1 MALTLP
7 KLTVPKSSLSK
18 KQLPAVVGGVI
29 VLAAAGWFGWQ
40 YLTEEA
46 APPPAP
52 AKPQAVTA
60 AKRPVPAKAAAP
72 ADAGQVRDKLI
83 EDVLAATGLKQQ
95 MKQLPERMM
104 AGVRQSDKQQTKA
117 PAATVKAVEDA
128 LAKSFSAEGFHGR
141 VSADLKKN
149 YDEKRMQALLKDF
162 STPAAKSMI
171 ELERASPSAEAL
183 AQFARSP
190 AATKPTPQRAGLI
203 KRIDAATRAGDL
215 AVETAFVSMKAL
227 AQGIV
232 GANARK
238 AAAMDKTIEKQRAA
252 VSKKIRDAT
261 LLNLAFSF
269 KDASD
274 ADLEKY
280 AGIYETENS
289 KWFYG
294 LVYASLLE
302 EVKSAS
308 TKAGESIG
316 ELKGK
321 PAAAAGK
328 PTAAAEKS
336 VTVAA
341 KPARSMSR
349 ADARAC
355 LDRASN
361 TAIIKCAEQ
370 YR

>member
-7 KLTVPKSSLSK
+7 KLTVPKLALSK
-18 KQLPAVVGGVI
+18 KQLPAVVGGVL
-29 VLAAAGWFGWQ
+29 VLAVAGWFGWQ
-40 YLTEEA
+40 YLMEEP

-52 AKPQAVTA
+52 VKPQAVTA
-60 AKRPVPAKAAAP
+60 AKQAAP
-72 ADAGQVRDKLI
+72 AKPASPADAAQARDKLV
-83 EDVLAATGLKQQ
+83 EDVLGATGLKQQ

-128 LAKSFSAEGFHGR
+128 LAKALTAEGFHGR

-171 ELERASPSAEAL
+171 ELERASPSAQAL
-183 AQFARSP
+183 AQFARSA

-203 KRIDAATRAGDL
+203 KRIDAATRASDL

-280 AGIYETENS
+280 AGIYEAENS

-328 PTAAAEKS
+328 PAAAAERS

-341 KPARSMSR
+341 RPARSMSR